1 MRARL
6 TPQWLPEWSTRH
18 PRLTIAVTAFLTAL
32 FAAWLPRMRTDTDPK
47 NMLPATS
54 DVRVLNDQ
62 VDQWFGLH
70 KDMIVVGIVRDSGIF
85 EREAL
90 EALER
95 LTNAITGL
103 RGVVSVDVT
112 SLTTADN
119 VVAEGGMLRVEP
131 LLPRVPETREQ
142 MERLRRSLMGNPMVV
157 GRLVSEDGTTTA
169 VYVPLEQGANGK
181 VVADQIR
188 DILAREPAGGLQYFV
203 AGDPVARDTFG
214 AEMFRQMAVFA
225 PLAGFVM
232 LVALQFMFRSLALS
246 LSIMA
251 VAMVAGVWSM
261 GLLVAV
267 GQPVHIMSSMMP
279 VFLMAIATDSIH
291 IFNEFYF
298 RLRETSDRRQAV
310 LETMQVVGAPVRY
323 TALATAAGFGVL
335 ALGGIVPVRVFGL
348 FVAFGTVV
356 IRLMSFS
363 LVPAVMMLVP
373 ERTLERASQREDLQA
388 GASRWLGALGRLSI
402 RHPVAV
408 LAAGAVLLAVVAT
421 GIPKIR
427 INNNMIRWFKPQS
440 PIAVADRVMNAKL
453 GGTSLLYLVASTPEA
468 EGLKDPAR
476 LAYIEAL
483 QREVETGED
492 VGKAVSVVDLV
503 KRVNRVMQE
512 DRSEQEVLPATR
524 DIVGQY
530 LFLFGMAAKP
540 ATLENL
546 LDAESRRAN
555 VWVQLKSWDAG
566 AAERVVGRVEAYTK
580 NHAPPALTVQP
591 AGIAYFNLVWNRE
604 VLKDM
609 VRTFLVALVLVL
621 AILVVSFRSLA
632 WGLLSFVPLLF
643 TIALIYGAVGLL
655 GKDFDMPI
663 SVLSTLSLG
672 MAVDFPIHFIR
683 RYRQRLA
690 EGKPVADA
698 LVWTVA
704 RPGKGILRNAV
715 LFSLAFAVMLASS
728 LTPYITVGLFI
739 MTMMTLSAVFTL
751 LYLPALVSLRPAR
764 RAQAN
769 PGFAK
774 EG

>member
-1 MRARL
+1 MRPRL
-6 TPQWLPEWSTRH
+6 TPQRLPEWSTRH
-18 PRLTIAVTAFLTAL
+18 PRLTIALTAALTAL
-32 FAAWLPRMRTDTDPK
+32 FAAWLPGMRTDTDSK

-54 DVRVLNDQ
+54 DVRVLNDR

-70 KDMIVVGIVRDSGIF
+70 KDMIVVGIVRERGIF
-85 EREAL
+85 ELDAL
-90 EALER
+90 ESLER
-95 LTNAITGL
+95 LTSAIAGL

-131 LLPRVPETREQ
+131 LLPRVPETPEQ

-169 VYVPLEQGANGK
+169 VYVPLERGANGK

-188 DILAREPAGGLQYFV
+188 DLLARERTAGLQYFV

-232 LVALQFMFRSLALS
+232 LIALHFMFRSFALS

-251 VAMVAGVWSM
+251 VAMVASSWSM

-310 LETMQVVGAPVRY
+310 LETMEAVGAPVRY
-323 TALATAAGFGVL
+323 TALTTAAGFGVL
-335 ALGGIVPVRVFGL
+335 ALGGIIPVRVFGL
-348 FVAFGTVV
+348 FVGFGTMV

-363 LVPAVMMLVP
+363 LVPAVMMIVP
-373 ERTLERASQREDLQA
+373 DRTLETASRREDLQA

-402 RHPVAV
+402 RHPLAV
-408 LAAGAVLLAVVAT
+408 LAAGAVLLAMVAT
-421 GIPKIR
+421 GIPRIR
-427 INNNMIRWFKPQS
+427 INNNMIHWFKPQS

-453 GGTSLLYLVASTPEA
+453 GGTSLLHLVASTPEA

-476 LAYIEAL
+476 LAYVEAL
-483 QREVETGED
+483 QREVETDED
-492 VGKAVSVVDLV
+492 VGKTVSVVDLV

-512 DRSEQEVLPATR
+512 DRPEQEVLPATR
-524 DIVGQY
+524 EIVGQY

-566 AAERVVGRVEAYTK
+566 AVERVVGRVEAYTK
-580 NHAPPALTVQP
+580 SHPPPALTVQP
-591 AGIAYFNLVWNRE
+591 AGIAYFNLVWNHE

-609 VRTFLVALVLVL
+609 VRTFLVALVVVL

-690 EGKPVADA
+690 EGQSVADA

-751 LYLPALVSLRPAR
+751 LYLPALVALRPVR
-764 RAQAN
+764 RAPAN
-769 PGFAK
+769 AGFAK